1 MGNNIINN
9 NITIGIE
16 GLVGAGKTSICRE
29 LLKKVPNSIILHG
42 GNLYRGIVFALMSS
56 GANMNKIMHKTDKP
70 IDIKQ
75 MMDMLKVELKIENR
89 ESVVYVNGK
98 EINED
103 NLQSDKISMAVSKIA
118 KDADNAKFYMF
129 GKKLIDTYK
138 KQYNLIISGRDLM
151 KIYPELDYHF
161 FVTADID
168 TRVERKMHQYEN
180 ETITREELK
189 KHIEERDMLQEQA
202 GFYKRYSK
210 TIDVDVTECKNA
222 EESAMKILEKIAQ

>member
-1 MGNNIINN
+1 MENNIIEN

-29 LLKKVPNSIILHG
+29 LLDKIPNSIILHG

-56 GANMNKIMHKTDKP
+56 GADMNKIMHGTDKP

-75 MMDMLKVELKIENR
+75 MMDILKVELKIENR
-89 ESVVYVNGK
+89 ESVVYVDGK
-98 EINED
+98 EINEES
-103 NLQSDKISMAVSKIA
+103 LQSDTTSMAVSKIA
-118 KDADNAKFYMF
+118 KDADNTKFYIF
-129 GKKLIDTYK
+129 GRKLIDAYK

-168 TRVERKMHQYEN
+168 TRMHQYEN